1 MKKFISL
8 FVAFA
13 ITFNFI
19 CVQVAAEGE
28 VTGGRIDGTNI
39 SWKLLADG
47 TLQFTVSGIVTAFD
61 SIPDFT
67 PADGDNPPP
76 WVHLKDSVTAISVDS
91 GRIGVG
97 SYAFYGFD
105 KLTEIGNFFNY
116 VTGNIGEYAFAESGI
131 SGEINLISP
140 SVGRGAFEGCPNLE
154 KVTVRRK
161 VTSAGDGVFKNS
173 GLKSVDLSD
182 TALTTLSDS
191 MFEGCANLID
201 VNVSKNL
208 PNLTVGT
215 QTFMGCTSLD
225 NIDFLP
231 SNTIAIGAYAFS
243 GSGISTA
250 KIPSSVT
257 SMGVGVFEN
266 CSNLTVGR
274 IPAGLSEISDR
285 MFSGDALLTSVS
297 IGTNITRIGNQAF
310 ASTGLTDVNIP
321 YVDGNAVEIGEQAF
335 LNCGGL
341 TEVTL
346 PLNVEKIGD
355 GAFNSCVNLKALFI
369 PKDVTLTD
377 GGSNLVSPSTYKVT
391 YEGDINATPPT
402 AKIVSIESG
411 SQAGSLVDVP
421 TYIVINNE
429 TDEGLKLY
437 VNEVD
442 SGYHS
447 LVSQNHSHI
456 PDVSGNCTICGLQ
469 CGESRGT
476 TWAVTDGDN
485 TLIISAI
492 ETAASDIKG
501 RMDNYKTEPDNKE
514 QPWIKSGS
522 VDYIKALEIREG
534 VTYIGNNAFDGL
546 TIPKIEIP
554 SSVETIGQGAFGNI
568 TLTEDFTVFI
578 PPTVNAV
585 YSEAFKGSNPTLIL
599 YPNDS
604 MYGNLPTGAEGTV
617 RARYEVDGDIV
628 NIVSVDKEGF
638 TGTYQYPKTV
648 IINGVEKR
656 VVAKDCDHKFDGEYG
671 LCTICEAVT
680 GGNMGKASEDPAT
693 PANDNVT
700 WYWSPDDSAVF
711 ISTKKNGDGSAV
723 ADADIKN
730 YDTQDNKNPFYRL
743 KTEMGASPSE
753 LVFDGGITSVGDY
766 AFYDLDGVKAI
777 NIPSKVTEIGDSAF
791 ENCLSVTEITL
802 PDGLLTIGSK
812 AFFNISFSDPNAP
825 NSLFFVDI
833 PESVTTVGSEAFGN
847 CNKLYYVAYP
857 DGLSVD
863 TAGIPAEVFKLK
875 YRTLASDSTK
885 VEVTEIIPGKV
896 NALISMPETI
906 CGKAVVKVDKN
917 YHDLVNK
924 NSCKHTYLDKDTN
937 TCPVCGQVL
946 GNTGVLPEDEVGWRF
961 DSFVEGYGN
970 NVLTFFTNGNGYMH
984 DYSKGENAPWHS
996 VMENIRTVVI
1006 QEGVRNIG
1014 DYAFKGAKD
1023 LIEVVYPS
1031 TIEKI
1036 GAHAF
1041 ENCVT
1046 YKNVII
1052 PDSVTE
1058 LGTDVFFDATDYMG
1072 MHNNPFIT
1080 LRKDLYDQYKNV
1092 FFTVDNKTQAVL
1104 LLYGDTA
1111 DGRQITGAVLTNGY
1125 DRDRLQPYELNY
1137 PVSDGH
1143 NHCFNSNNICILCGT
1158 VGGNCGPDS
1167 DPTQTTW
1174 ALNIETGHLSVTG
1187 DGEVAYHPWMDNYK
1201 DSVKDV
1207 LIGKG
1212 VVSICGEAFKDCI
1225 NLASVTF
1232 ETDSV
1237 LSDIGGSAF
1246 AGCTALRSIEF
1257 PANIKTIGDG
1267 AFSGSG
1273 LSGGVIIP
1281 SSIISIEKN
1290 SFENCPALTNLL
1302 IPDSFADRYRPN
1314 TPDIDLSSQK
1324 AAVLVYSNDGSSV
1337 LGICVPAG
1345 STDVEVEIP
1354 SNIFHGIP
1362 VTNING
1368 VYKGNVRNIKKV
1380 SVPDTVTYIADR
1392 AFEGFGSTD
1401 PSGSRVVEINIPQYV
1416 NHIGEAA
1423 FKDAAVQTVSLPAGV
1438 KVIPKSAFENCSLLE
1453 SVIVSSSLTEI
1464 GELAFGACNSL
1475 KAVNT
1480 SNTPDVADF
1489 RGTALTTVADSA
1501 FAGCSA
1507 ITKAVLPLTLE
1518 KVISSTV
1525 FEGCTSLAIL
1535 EIPEVNPSGADISYA
1550 IINAYDIPTNDTTTV
1565 IVYREID
1572 NVPQITSAVFGNDD
1586 NWQNRI
1592 KNENDVIDDW
1602 LIVWKDHKHCFNK
1615 TRECVLCKQQGG
1627 KCGETA
1633 TWVYDKNR
1641 YTIIINS
1648 KDGGDGVMWDM
1659 VESTDTSS
1667 EDYIHYQE
1675 MWASLKDE
1683 IREVV
1688 INEGMTTIGRNAFKD
1703 CPNLTTVHIPSTL
1716 KTIGASSFESS
1727 SNLRVVYIA
1736 DNSALESIDTN
1747 AFRNCGMLK
1756 NIGAAE
1762 TARLPQNLK
1771 YIRDGAFEN
1780 CSSLPE
1786 IVLPDTVTT
1795 IGQRAFAKCVNLA
1808 SAKLSLYLTSFGKEA
1823 FDGCTSLK
1831 EIVVPVGVSGGDSIF
1846 SNCDNLIFA
1855 VIPNSFAESNFTP
1868 NPVTLVKYALTDN
1881 TNLKSDRI
1889 ITEVKP
1895 VPGTTV
1901 TIPDYIMGYPVTEI
1915 GSRAFK
1921 ANTAFNQGNEP
1932 KVNLPSTLIR
1942 INDFA
1947 FEGCTWLKELILPD
1961 GLKTIGTQAFEGCVG
1976 LTEIIIP
1983 DTVSELGM
1991 EAFHMCNKLETVTL
2005 SSGLREIKKGTF
2017 DGCAKLLYAVVPEG
2031 VTAIGEY
2038 AFRDCAELEYV
2049 LLPFTSRGGSLNLN
2063 AFDGCTGLAAIYAPT
2078 AVNIDYID
2086 GADGEHSE
2094 AVISTAD
2101 AISHKL
2107 RIAVYDQN
2115 KEVFKVI
2122 DGTSDNGRSTYETV
2136 LDYPAGFSVRENPPH
2151 FHCFNVHNQCILCG
2165 DRGGKCGPNA
2175 WWTLDEKGNLK
2186 IYTENGAE
2194 SVIDHDSAEYFGTW
2208 TEFKDR
2214 ISTIEIGEGI
2224 TLIDGGAFEHCLRLQ
2239 SVTLPES
2246 LETVEDYAFSDCI
2259 SLISIDLPDGI
2270 INLGE
2275 GVFKDDIN
2283 LKNVELPKSI
2293 SELKK
2298 DTFKGCL
2305 TLETIKLPA
2314 DLRYVREGAFSGC
2327 INLTSIEL
2335 PVDTRTVSEDA
2346 FSDCTNLTY
2355 IVAPDGCRYTFDE
2368 DEFPN
2373 ATYFKY
2379 APEGVGVRITYAR
2392 PGANVHHLV
2401 IPTEIAGLTV
2411 VAIGDGAFTRTD
2423 SRNFMALSEDAQA
2436 QQGLVT
2442 VTIPEDSLLTEIG
2455 NNAFKDRTDLQELIV
2470 KNNKIVSIGTSAFEG
2485 CTSLEKAGLPS
2496 SVQRIGD
2503 RAFFGCGKLKNI
2515 PIYEGL
2521 LSIGTEAF
2529 ANCGFNKAFV
2539 IIPSTVSEMGTS
2551 VFGNISDNALI
2562 AISQTLAK
2570 RYDDSHTGNTGSY
2583 DFRKDNCGYVVYRV
2597 DGNGNKWVTEGKLG
2611 NGQNTVTGFESYM
2624 KIASDHV
2631 HCLYKGFCV
2640 LCNFAGGNC
2649 GSEEDINGNS
2659 NATWYIDRET
2669 RTLHITGT
2677 GKMKDYTGSDVAP
2690 WLEWND
2696 FIANIEVHE
2705 GITGISANAFMN
2717 CEKVTNVK
2725 LPLTLKNLG
2734 SNAFVGNTSLA
2745 SVTVPEGVKTIPV
2758 NAFKDCGQLKN
2769 VNLPKSVENIEAGA
2783 FAGCNSLKYI
2793 ELPAAGHNISIDKT
2807 AFEDS
2812 LDYIAIPEGT
2822 VIKAETASYNR
2833 FTYRLDN
2840 ESALRIVKAQ
2850 LGNNR
2855 ELKFP
2860 ASIGGIPVKA
2870 IGGYGQGNVISG
2882 NEVKDIRIV
2891 SIPEGVTEIYDEAFA
2906 GCENLFSLT
2915 LPNSLETIGKKAFSG
2930 CGGIKELIFKNSL
2943 KSIGEYAFSDCGALE
2958 TVKLPLGIE
2967 KIGNY
2972 AFSECGK
2979 LDIILTPR
2987 NVIDNR
2993 GYTQTASLVYYERRA
3008 DGRDYIAAA
3017 RLGEGKTNINVGKI
3031 EELGVYLDIDN
3042 HEHCYNEGVCVLCN
3056 DDGGLCGVGVVW
3068 KLNGD
3073 TLEIKLREGLTS
3085 TEADTGEMYDYSPS
3099 NPAPWI
3105 KEHKDVIKKL
3115 VIRDGVKSVGAYA
3128 FSGLAVL
3135 SDVSE
3140 AFPVSLAEIGERA
3153 FENCISLAGNSE
3165 NGSTLILDENIRKVA
3180 SNAFAGCTTLK
3191 KIILSDSTSAAL
3203 TVPEDTAVLK
3213 YRFID
3218 SSSVKITKIEISEG
3232 KTVDV
3237 PNVILNH
3244 QVVEVAKEYRKYV
3257 NTDTHIHYHNEGE
3270 RRCTICDI
3278 ISGECGDKVTW
3289 YIDEKNKRLVIE
3301 GEGEMYD
3308 YNVDSGKN
3316 APWTQYADLIDAI
3329 FIKEGVTYIGDN
3341 AFVDMGSFDEITLPP
3356 GIRSV
3361 GDNVFAGSKI
3371 RRMYIPSGL
3380 KSDLFGK
3387 DIEKI
3392 TYKISEDKKWVDVTR
3407 IDLPDGKTKIS
3418 LPKTIYGLPI
3428 RSVEKEFRKYVD
3440 QNDGHVHDYGEEH
3453 GESECRI
3460 CGKVS
3465 YNHIWV
3471 DGWNSDDNSHW
3482 HDCERGD
3489 YDPIKD
3495 GDLDGSG
3502 YGDHDWVDTGE
3513 KRDGKTVYRCSV
3525 CGREKLV
3532 GSSVDPGPGPDDPK
3546 PPVTGDNNGSGNF
3559 APPTTTSGNGGT
3571 TKPPVPGDD
3580 SGGNNGGTT
3589 TPPQPWET
3597 EATEKPP
3604 ITNPPSDNIPDES
3617 DFNGK
3622 YGFEVEK
3629 GDNSLNASIADSTS
3643 SLIKAVL
3650 TEEERDKLINGT
3662 SEVRI
3667 ILSVTEGDGTVS
3679 LRDRAIISAA
3689 LGEYKLGEY
3698 LDISLFKVVDGVR
3711 ERITHTSA
3719 PITITIDIPN
3729 SLKNSGRRFRVI
3741 RSHDG
3746 SAAVLRDLDNS
3757 ADTVTISTDRFSP
3770 YAIAYT
3776 DSVNVSDDYDPPMPT
3791 GDPGISVFI
3800 FVTMASGLTAVG
3812 MIYFNHASDVEVEE
3826 ERKKKIAKLVAFGK
3840 KGKLQKYIAI
3850 SLIFLVTLYY
3860 QGIEGIQRNRGQ
3872 KADI

>member
-1 MKKFISL
+1 ML
-8 FVAFA
+8 
-13 ITFNFI
+13 
-19 CVQVAAEGE
+19 
-28 VTGGRIDGTNI
+28 R
-39 SWKLLADG
+39 
-47 TLQFTVSGIVTAFD
+47 
-61 SIPDFT
+61 
-67 PADGDNPPP
+67 
-76 WVHLKDSVTAISVDS
+76 
-91 GRIGVG
+91 
-97 SYAFYGFD
+97 
-105 KLTEIGNFFNY
+105 
-116 VTGNIGEYAFAESGI
+116 
-131 SGEINLISP
+131 
-140 SVGRGAFEGCPNLE
+140 
-154 KVTVRRK
+154 
-161 VTSAGDGVFKNS
+161 FKS
-173 GLKSVDLSD
+173 
-182 TALTTLSDS
+182 
-191 MFEGCANLID
+191 
-201 VNVSKNL
+201 
-208 PNLTVGT
+208 
-215 QTFMGCTSLD
+215 
-225 NIDFLP
+225 
-231 SNTIAIGAYAFS
+231 
-243 GSGISTA
+243 
-250 KIPSSVT
+250 
-257 SMGVGVFEN
+257 
-266 CSNLTVGR
+266 
-274 IPAGLSEISDR
+274 
-285 MFSGDALLTSVS
+285 
-297 IGTNITRIGNQAF
+297 
-310 ASTGLTDVNIP
+310 
-321 YVDGNAVEIGEQAF
+321 
-335 LNCGGL
+335 
-341 TEVTL
+341 
-346 PLNVEKIGD
+346 
-355 GAFNSCVNLKALFI
+355 
-369 PKDVTLTD
+369 
-377 GGSNLVSPSTYKVT
+377 
-391 YEGDINATPPT
+391 
-402 AKIVSIESG
+402 
-411 SQAGSLVDVP
+411 
-421 TYIVINNE
+421 
-429 TDEGLKLY
+429 
-437 VNEVD
+437 
-442 SGYHS
+442 
-447 LVSQNHSHI
+447 
-456 PDVSGNCTICGLQ
+456 
-469 CGESRGT
+469 
-476 TWAVTDGDN
+476 
-485 TLIISAI
+485 
-492 ETAASDIKG
+492 
-501 RMDNYKTEPDNKE
+501 
-514 QPWIKSGS
+514 
-522 VDYIKALEIREG
+522 
-534 VTYIGNNAFDGL
+534 
-546 TIPKIEIP
+546 
-554 SSVETIGQGAFGNI
+554 
-568 TLTEDFTVFI
+568 
-578 PPTVNAV
+578 
-585 YSEAFKGSNPTLIL
+585 
-599 YPNDS
+599 
-604 MYGNLPTGAEGTV
+604 
-617 RARYEVDGDIV
+617 
-628 NIVSVDKEGF
+628 
-638 TGTYQYPKTV
+638 
-648 IINGVEKR
+648 
-656 VVAKDCDHKFDGEYG
+656 
-671 LCTICEAVT
+671 
-680 GGNMGKASEDPAT
+680 
-693 PANDNVT
+693 
-700 WYWSPDDSAVF
+700 
-711 ISTKKNGDGSAV
+711 
-723 ADADIKN
+723 
-730 YDTQDNKNPFYRL
+730 
-743 KTEMGASPSE
+743 
-753 LVFDGGITSVGDY
+753 
-766 AFYDLDGVKAI
+766 
-777 NIPSKVTEIGDSAF
+777 
-791 ENCLSVTEITL
+791 
-802 PDGLLTIGSK
+802 
-812 AFFNISFSDPNAP
+812 
-825 NSLFFVDI
+825 
-833 PESVTTVGSEAFGN
+833 
-847 CNKLYYVAYP
+847 
-857 DGLSVD
+857 
-863 TAGIPAEVFKLK
+863 
-875 YRTLASDSTK
+875 
-885 VEVTEIIPGKV
+885 
-896 NALISMPETI
+896 
-906 CGKAVVKVDKN
+906 
-917 YHDLVNK
+917 
-924 NSCKHTYLDKDTN
+924 
-937 TCPVCGQVL
+937 
-946 GNTGVLPEDEVGWRF
+946 
-961 DSFVEGYGN
+961 
-970 NVLTFFTNGNGYMH
+970 
-984 DYSKGENAPWHS
+984 
-996 VMENIRTVVI
+996 
-1006 QEGVRNIG
+1006 
-1014 DYAFKGAKD
+1014 
-1023 LIEVVYPS
+1023 
-1031 TIEKI
+1031 
-1036 GAHAF
+1036 
-1041 ENCVT
+1041 
-1046 YKNVII
+1046 
-1052 PDSVTE
+1052 
-1058 LGTDVFFDATDYMG
+1058 
-1072 MHNNPFIT
+1072 
-1080 LRKDLYDQYKNV
+1080 
-1092 FFTVDNKTQAVL
+1092 
-1104 LLYGDTA
+1104 
-1111 DGRQITGAVLTNGY
+1111 
-1125 DRDRLQPYELNY
+1125 
-1137 PVSDGH
+1137 
-1143 NHCFNSNNICILCGT
+1143 
-1158 VGGNCGPDS
+1158 
-1167 DPTQTTW
+1167 
-1174 ALNIETGHLSVTG
+1174 
-1187 DGEVAYHPWMDNYK
+1187 
-1201 DSVKDV
+1201 
-1207 LIGKG
+1207 
-1212 VVSICGEAFKDCI
+1212 
-1225 NLASVTF
+1225 
-1232 ETDSV
+1232 
-1237 LSDIGGSAF
+1237 
-1246 AGCTALRSIEF
+1246 
-1257 PANIKTIGDG
+1257 
-1267 AFSGSG
+1267 
-1273 LSGGVIIP
+1273 
-1281 SSIISIEKN
+1281 
-1290 SFENCPALTNLL
+1290 
-1302 IPDSFADRYRPN
+1302 
-1314 TPDIDLSSQK
+1314 
-1324 AAVLVYSNDGSSV
+1324 
-1337 LGICVPAG
+1337 
-1345 STDVEVEIP
+1345 
-1354 SNIFHGIP
+1354 
-1362 VTNING
+1362 
-1368 VYKGNVRNIKKV
+1368 
-1380 SVPDTVTYIADR
+1380 
-1392 AFEGFGSTD
+1392 
-1401 PSGSRVVEINIPQYV
+1401 
-1416 NHIGEAA
+1416 
-1423 FKDAAVQTVSLPAGV
+1423 SLPAGV
-1438 KVIPKSAFENCSLLE
+1438 TVIPKSAFENCSLLE
-1453 SVIVSSSLTEI
+1453 SVVVSSSLTEI

-1507 ITKAVLPLTLE
+1507 LTKAVLPLTLE
-1518 KVISSTV
+1518 NVISPTV

-1550 IINAYDIPTNDTTTV
+1550 VINAYDIPTNDTTTV

-1659 VESTDTSS
+1659 VESTDTASD
-1667 EDYIHYQE
+1667 DYIHYQE

-1716 KTIGASSFESS
+1716 KTIGASAFESS

-1736 DNSALESIDTN
+1736 DNSALESIETN

-1932 KVNLPSTLIR
+1932 KVNLPSTLVT

-1961 GLKTIGTQAFEGCVG
+1961 GLITIGTQAFEGCVG
-1976 LTEIIIP
+1976 LTEMIIP

-2017 DGCAKLLYAVVPEG
+2017 DGCAKLRYAVVPEG

-2049 LLPFTSRGGSLNLN
+2049 VLPFTSRGGNLKLN
-2063 AFDGCTGLAAIYAPT
+2063 AFDGCVGLAAIYAPT
-2078 AVNIDYID
+2078 AVKIDYID

-2094 AVISTAD
+2094 SVISTAD
-2101 AISHKL
+2101 AVSHKL

-2136 LDYPAGFSVRENPPH
+2136 LDYPVGFSVRENPPH
-2151 FHCFNVHNQCILCG
+2151 FHCFNIHNQCILCG

-2214 ISTIEIGEGI
+2214 IYTIEIGEGI

-2259 SLISIDLPDGI
+2259 SLVSIDLPDGI

-2298 DTFKGCL
+2298 DTFKGCR

-2368 DEFPN
+2368 DEVPN

-2401 IPTEIAGLTV
+2401 IPTEIAGLPV
-2411 VAIGDGAFTRTD
+2411 VAIGDGAFTRAD

-2442 VTIPEDSLLTEIG
+2442 VTIPENSLLTEIG

-2470 KNNKIVSIGTSAFEG
+2470 KNNKIVSIGKSAFEG

-2529 ANCGFNKAFV
+2529 ANCGFDKAFV

-2551 VFGNISDNALI
+2551 VFGNIADNALI
-2562 AISQTLAK
+2562 AIPQTLAK
-2570 RYDDSHTGNTGSY
+2570 RYDNSHTGNTGSY

-2611 NGQNTVTGFESYM
+2611 NGQNAVTGFESYM

-2783 FAGCNSLKYI
+2783 FAGCNSLKYV

-3031 EELGVYLDIDN
+3031 EDLGVYLDIDN

-3099 NPAPWI
+3099 NPAPWK

-3392 TYKISEDKKWVDVTR
+3392 TYKINEDKKWVDVTR

-3465 YNHIWV
+3465 YNHIWE

-3650 TEEERDKLINGT
+3650 NEEERDKLINGT